1 MGGSTWNIASSIRG
15 WILSCRISLCLWEA
29 FEPQHRHWTGHE
41 DEPSTDDP
49 RKLGRENELEKGGA
63 SELEWFLLVTPELCH
78 SLWCTLIPVLMG
90 TVDRDMWVWWSLVR
104 QRLIKLSCVRL
115 CTWKWMG
122 GTTGRGERKE
132 EEGDAIWLTNRRGNE
147 DKKLGKME
155 LVSSFK
161 KKKM

>member
-1 MGGSTWNIASSIRG
+1 MGGSTRNIASSIRG

-49 RKLGRENELEKGGA
+49 RKQGRENEFEKGGA

-122 GTTGRGERKE
+122 GTTGRGEQKE

-155 LVSSFK
+155 LVFLSK
-161 KKKM
+161 KKNI